1 MTFASSIF
9 LAVATVF
16 SVLNWVAVGRKNS
29 ILEYVSKPASTVA
42 FLFVLA
48 TVDVVHDAPWGWRI
62 AAFVFCLFGD
72 VFLMLPRDAFI
83 PGLASFAIAQML
95 FAISFA
101 TGETSGGRALVGF
114 LIVLPIAVLLARRII
129 RALRR
134 TGSVELVP
142 PVAVYMVV
150 ISAMTIAAI
159 AEGSPVA
166 IAGAAIFMMSDS
178 LIAETRFVKA
188 RAWHS
193 VGIMVTYHVALAGLA
208 LGVL

>member
-1 MTFASSIF
+1 VTFASSIF
-9 LAVATVF
+9 FAVATVF

-29 ILEYVSKPASTVA
+29 VLEYVSKPASTVA

-62 AAFVFCLFGD
+62 AAFVFCLLGD
-72 VFLMLPRDAFI
+72 VFLMLPRDAFV

-95 FAISFA
+95 FAISFT

-114 LIVLPIAVLLARRII
+114 LIVLPIAALLARRFI
-129 RALRR
+129 RAIRI
-134 TGSVELVP
+134 TGPVELVA

-150 ISAMTIAAI
+150 ISGMTIAAI

-188 RAWHS
+188 RAWHP
-193 VGIMVTYHVALAGLA
+193 VGIMATYHVALAGLA

>member
-114 LIVLPIAVLLARRII
+114 LIVLPIAALLARRFI
-129 RALRR
+129 RAIRR
-134 TGSVELVP
+134 TGSVDLVP

-166 IAGAAIFMMSDS
+166 IVGAAIFMVSDS
-178 LIAETRFVKA
+178 LIAETRFVNA

>member
-9 LAVATVF
+9 LAVATAF

-62 AAFVFCLFGD
+62 AAFVFCLLGD

-83 PGLASFAIAQML
+83 PGLASFAVAQML
-95 FAISFA
+95 FTISFA
-101 TGETSGGRALVGF
+101 TGETSGGRTAFGF
-114 LIVLPIAVLLARRII
+114 LIVLPVAGLLARRFI
-129 RALRR
+129 RAIRI
-134 TGSVELVP
+134 TGPVELVA
-142 PVAVYMVV
+142 PVVVYMLV
-150 ISAMTIAAI
+150 IAAMTIAAI

-166 IAGAAIFMMSDS
+166 IAGAAIFMVSDS

-193 VGIMVTYHVALAGLA
+193 VGIMVTYHAALAGLA
-208 LGVL
+208 LGIL

>member
-42 FLFVLA
+42 FLLVLA

-95 FAISFA
+95 YAISFA
-101 TGETSGGRALVGF
+101 TGETSGGRAMVGF
-114 LIVLPIAVLLARRII
+114 LVVLPIAAFLARRFIHAI
-129 RALRR
+129 RR
-134 TGSVELVP
+134 TGSVDLIA
-142 PVAVYMVV
+142 PVTVYMVV

-178 LIAETRFVKA
+178 LIAETRVVKA

-208 LGVL
+208 LGVI

>member
-9 LAVATVF
+9 FAVATVF

-29 ILEYVSKPASTVA
+29 VLEYVSKPASTVA

-62 AAFVFCLFGD
+62 AAFVFCLLGD
-72 VFLMLPRDAFI
+72 VFLMLPRDAFV

-95 FAISFA
+95 FAISFT

-114 LIVLPIAVLLARRII
+114 LIVLPIAALLARRFI
-129 RALRR
+129 RAIR
-134 TGSVELVP
+134 TTGPVELVA

-150 ISAMTIAAI
+150 ISGMTIAAI

-188 RAWHS
+188 RAWHP
-193 VGIMVTYHVALAGLA
+193 VGIMATYHVALAGLA